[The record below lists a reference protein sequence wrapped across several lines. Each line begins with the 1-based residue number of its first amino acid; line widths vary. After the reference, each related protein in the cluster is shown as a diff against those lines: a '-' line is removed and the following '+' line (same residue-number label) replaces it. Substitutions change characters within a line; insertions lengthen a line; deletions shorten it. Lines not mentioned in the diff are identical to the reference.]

1 MIDLFGLEQPT
12 PRAKNDRKEAAALGQ
27 MTDGRLLAMALKGPT
42 GPLRPEQSVFLERIN
57 GVRSVGFMAHNCRT
71 VLDALRQ
78 GP

>member
-12 PRAKNDRKEAAALGQ
+12 PRAKSDRKDAAALGQ
-27 MTDGRLLAMALKGPT
+27 MKDGRFRTVALKGPT
-42 GPLRPEQSVFLERIN
+42 GRLRPEQSVFLERID

>member
-12 PRAKNDRKEAAALGQ
+12 PRAKSDRKDAAALGQ
-27 MTDGRLLAMALKGPT
+27 MTDDRFLGMVLMGPT
-42 GPLRPEQSVFLERIN
+42 GPLRPEKSVFLERSN